1 LEDFVALLLAAA
13 EAFVDAAMQQIVLQV
28 QHRELFAH
36 EFQELHRIQFRL
48 PARLALRV
56 ERGAQEV
63 GVVHARDLDRV
74 LEGEEHAF
82 GRALLRFRA

>member
-1 LEDFVALLLAAA
+1 
-13 EAFVDAAMQQIVLQV
+13 MQQFVLQV
-28 QHRELFAH
+28 QHREFFANQL
-36 EFQELHRIQFRL
+36 EELHRVEL
-48 PARLALRV
+48 ALAARLALRI

-82 GRALLRFRA
+82 GGALFRLQRQQVAAFEQAPSLAVTS